1 MSTSGYVPPTDPD
14 SNYGAVSN
22 GNDPW
27 GVVLL
32 AHGSQRGTTRAECS
46 CIWKSVNPRPPNWCP
61 NCPSTPKG
69 LQAAAQKLQESLGP
83 SQAQVILSCLEFIE
97 PHPDRAVQMLREQ
110 GLRRVVVA
118 PFLLGNGKHATLEMD
133 ELLNDLR
140 AQEPSLQ
147 LHLANGLGAE
157 FDMAELVAQRV
168 RSLPATNPIRSRE
181 ATTTGVMIVKAGT
194 KSQYD
199 DCVWL
204 EELGQMVERALG
216 PNFAVAV
223 AQSHYGDP
231 TMESA
236 AGVLIKE
243 RGASRIITVPYLFF
257 PGMILKRNLLGEMDR
272 LQKTYSSLPMAVTP
286 PLGVDDRVIKVA
298 AQRVREV
305 WKQAA
310 IAEG

>member
-1 MSTSGYVPPTDPD
+1 MSMTGDQ
-14 SNYGAVSN
+14 N
-22 GNDPW
+22 GRW

-32 AHGSQRGTTRAECS
+32 AHGSQRGSTRAECS
-46 CIWKSVNPRPPNWCP
+46 CFWQSINPRPPNWCP
-61 NCPSTPKG
+61 RCPSTPKG
-69 LQAAAQKLQESLGP
+69 LQDAAQKLQDSLGEG
-83 SQAQVILSCLEFIE
+83 QAQVILSCLEFIE
-97 PHPDRAVQMLREQ
+97 PHPDRAVQILREQ

-133 ELLNDLR
+133 ELLTGLR
-140 AQEPSLQ
+140 AQEPGLE
-147 LHLANGLGAE
+147 LHLANGFGAD
-157 FDMAELVAQRV
+157 FDLAEMVAQRV

-181 ATTTGVMIVKAGT
+181 ASTTGVLLVKAGT

-231 TMESA
+231 TMASA
-236 AGVLIKE
+236 AAKLVEE

-257 PGMILKRNLLGEMDR
+257 PGMILKRNVLGEMER
-272 LQKTYSSLPMAVTP
+272 LQKTYRGLPMAVTP

-305 WKQAA
+305 WKQVA
-310 IAEG
+310 ISEG